1 MSKIIY
7 VCGRYG
13 LPASTERRL
22 QAVCKTLEPDNIV
35 PPEPRVAV
43 HGTCAY
49 GVMNPSPLMR
59 EGNGS
64 VAVGQML
71 GGERQLER
79 ALSSGEPDGSFALF
93 RNSGDR
99 LEVMSDP
106 AASRTIWYYKDEEKF
121 VASTSQRAIVLF
133 IGSFEFDERVI
144 PWMLSTGGIGPYLSW
159 DRRLEMMRA
168 DSCVTLHKGDWSLSA
183 TSAPIEFV
191 PSMQP
196 EREHERALREALASA
211 FDAFDVDLSQ
221 WVLPLSGGYDTR
233 AILCMLRDSRKDI
246 DQLRTVTWG
255 LASSQGVE
263 GNDATV
269 AKALADAVGVPH
281 QYYPTD
287 MTDEPAEK
295 VIDRFVLMGEGRTDH
310 LSAHMDGFA
319 VWKALFEAGVHGE
332 IRGDEGIGWTKQFI
346 STDYLLRRSIEF
358 PLCSDYRNLRDYK
371 DYGFVDQVWPQS
383 IDKRVRNENE
393 TNPGWH
399 DRLYHTLKIPTTIAA
414 WSDLKLAY
422 TEVACPL
429 LSRNLL
435 RVVRRLPDVL
445 RTNKKLFKKI
455 VVSMSPNVEIAT
467 GSAIAPSQRILREE
481 RIAAVVKEEL
491 ARERAG
497 AVLPAQFLA
506 RVSEG
511 MEAGPWKES
520 RLQSYSSLVKKV
532 FWGREVDP
540 NILDFRVFLISRMNA
555 VLSEDSTRLGGPVEF
570 PTSPRGS
577 SSA

>member
-13 LPASTERRL
+13 LPAGVEQRL
-22 QAVCKTLEPDNIV
+22 WDVCKALEPDNIV
-35 PPEPRVAV
+35 PPAPRVAV
-43 HGTCAY
+43 HGACAY

-64 VAVGQML
+64 AVVGQIL
-71 GGERQLER
+71 GGESEGER
-79 ALSSGEPDGSFALF
+79 ALSRGEPDGSFALF
-93 RNSGDR
+93 RNSCDR
-99 LEVMSDP
+99 LEVVSDP
-106 AASRTIWYYKDEEKF
+106 AASRTIWYYKDEERF
-121 VASTSQRAIVLF
+121 VASTSQRAIVMFL
-133 IGSFEFDERVI
+133 GSFEFDERVI

-168 DSCVTLHKGDWSLSA
+168 DSRVTLDKRDWSLAVRSR
-183 TSAPIEFV
+183 PIEFV
-191 PSMQP
+191 PLDRE
-196 EREHERALREALASA
+196 EREHEGALREALGGA
-211 FDAFDVDLSQ
+211 FDAFDVDVSQ
-221 WVLPLSGGYDTR
+221 WALPLSGGYDTR
-233 AILCMLRDSRKDI
+233 AILCMLRDSGNDI
-246 DQLRTVTWG
+246 GRLRTVTWG
-255 LASSQGVE
+255 LASSQGLK

-269 AKALADAVGVPH
+269 AKSLADAVGAPH
-281 QYYPTD
+281 EYYPTD
-287 MTDEPAEK
+287 LTDEPAEK

-319 VWKALFEAGVHGE
+319 MWKALFEAGVHGE
-332 IRGDEGIGWTKQFI
+332 IRGDEGIGWTKPFI
-346 STDYLLRRSIEF
+346 STDSLVRRSIEF

-383 IDKRVRNENE
+383 IGKRVRNEDE

-414 WSDLKLAY
+414 WSDLKLSY
-422 TEVACPL
+422 VEVACPL

-467 GSAIAPSQRILREE
+467 GSAIAPSQQILREE

-491 ARERAG
+491 ACERAG

-511 MEAGPWKES
+511 VEAGLWKVS
-520 RLQSYSSLVKKV
+520 RLGSYSSMVKKV
-532 FWGREVDP
+532 VWGREVDP
-540 NILDFRVFLISRMNA
+540 NILAFRVFLISRMNA
-555 VLSEDSTRLGGPVEF
+555 VLSEDSARLGGRGEF
-570 PTSPRGS
+570 PRTPGDS
-577 SSA
+577 SG